1 MTLFDYINRNTP
13 EYNKAMYLDGYSP
26 ETILAACRKQMID
39 NYRDNDDGDYQVS
52 ITTEMKVKK

>member
-39 NYRDNDDGDYQVS
+39 NDDGDYQVS